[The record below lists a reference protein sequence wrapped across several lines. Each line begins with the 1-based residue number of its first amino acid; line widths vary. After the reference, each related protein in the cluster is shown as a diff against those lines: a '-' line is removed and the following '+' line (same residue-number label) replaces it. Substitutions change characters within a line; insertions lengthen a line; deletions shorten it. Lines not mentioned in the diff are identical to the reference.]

1 MNRLER
7 PLDGLLH
14 LMDRQV
20 IDDEGLLVC
29 KCDDL
34 ELEER
39 EDDTLVVT
47 ALLVGAP
54 VWVPRLGGWLGERW
68 RRLGTAQSD
77 RQRPYRIDLSDI
89 ERVTQEIHLRHGRD
103 GALTRQDPHRA
114 SVRRL
119 VDNLLGADVLCP
131 DGKSLGN
138 VLDVR
143 LSPSDDANVP
153 GHAKEAALVLTHL
166 LVGRGRPGSYLGYD
180 RNEDQGPWLVRRIV
194 RWLHRHSGMVAA
206 TDIEAIDWDRREVR
220 TATGLSDLTHVGTAA
235 DPGKRS
241 PARPARP

>member
-20 IDDEGLLVC
+20 IDSDGLMVC

-39 EDDTLVVT
+39 EDGTLVVT

-54 VWVPRLGGWLGERW
+54 VWVPRVSSWLGERW
-68 RRLGTAQSD
+68 RRLGGAQSD
-77 RQRPYRIDLSDI
+77 RQRPYRIDLADI
-89 ERVTQEIHLRHGRD
+89 EQVSQEIHLRQERAGVLR
-103 GALTRQDPHRA
+103 RQDPGRA

-119 VDNLLGADVLCP
+119 VDDLLGADVVGP
-131 DGKSLGN
+131 GEERLGN

-143 LSPSDDANVP
+143 LEPT
-153 GHAKEAALVLTHL
+153 GEAHDPALALTSL

-180 RNEDQGPWLVRRIV
+180 RSDNQGPWLVRRIV
-194 RWLHRHSGMVAA
+194 RRLHRHSGMISA
-206 TDIEAIDWDRREVR
+206 TDIDEIDWDRRTVR
-220 TATGLSDLTHVGTAA
+220 ARTGLGNLTNVDASV
-235 DPGKRS
+235 DPSERDGLRRERS
-241 PARPARP
+241 